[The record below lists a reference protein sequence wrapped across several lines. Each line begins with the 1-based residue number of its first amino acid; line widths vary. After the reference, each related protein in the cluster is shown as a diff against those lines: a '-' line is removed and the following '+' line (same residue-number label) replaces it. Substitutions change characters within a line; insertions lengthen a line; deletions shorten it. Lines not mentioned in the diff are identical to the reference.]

1 MAGALSKAKYK
12 SLRVVLLP
20 DEYLPHGTR
29 VHAKMM
35 HELAMQLT
43 SLGHSVIVVT
53 PGFRNQQERLVISW
67 IDGVEVWYFKTPPMR
82 GVGLIRRAVTE
93 SLLSFRAWLAT
104 KEKLSTRNID
114 ICINYSPT
122 IFFGAFAYFLR
133 SKGAYVYLILRDFF
147 PQWLVDQ
154 RKLSRVSII
163 YWYFRAVE
171 LFNYFAA
178 HRIALQSPKN
188 KTVFI
193 EKNQA
198 FKDKTSIL
206 YNWVAR
212 TPHIGVDFKDTD
224 VYLKGGRRKVV
235 FFYGGNMGF
244 AQDMGNLIG
253 LARRLCH
260 RDDAHF
266 LFIGDGDQVELVS
279 EAATVLHNI
288 SYFPS
293 VPQEVFSSILRRV
306 DIGLFTLAREHTAHN
321 FPGKLLGYMQNEV
334 PILGSINP
342 GNDLQSVIEG
352 AQAGI
357 VTVNGDDDALCHAAL
372 KMLDDPALRR
382 SMGKNALHLRDALFS
397 VEGVAETIL
406 QAYRCEVGC
415 H

>member
-1 MAGALSKAKYK
+1 MDSASSNSKYK

-35 HELAMQLT
+35 HELAVQLT
-43 SLGHSVIVVT
+43 SAGHSVIVVT
-53 PGFRNQQERLVISW
+53 PGFQDQEERLLISS

-104 KEKLSTRNID
+104 KEKLSTLHID

-122 IFFGAFAYFLR
+122 IFFGAYAYFLR
-133 SKGAYVYLILRDFF
+133 SKGSYIYLILRDFF

-154 RKLSRVSII
+154 RKLSKVSII

-198 FKDKTSIL
+198 FRDKTSIL

-212 TPHIGVDFKDTD
+212 TPHVVVDFKHIDF
-224 VYLKGGRRKVV
+224 YLKKGRRRVI

-253 LARRLCH
+253 LVRRLHH
-260 RDDAHF
+260 RNDAHF

-279 EAATVLHNI
+279 EAAKVLDNM

-293 VPQEVFSSILRRV
+293 VPQEVFASILRRV
-306 DIGLFTLAREHTAHN
+306 DVGLFTLAREHTAHN

-342 GNDLQSVIEG
+342 GNDLQTVIEG

-357 VTVNGDDDALCHAAL
+357 VTVNGDDDALRDAAV

-382 SMGKNALHLRDALFS
+382 SMGKNALHLRDAVFS

-406 QAYRCEVGC
+406 QAYRDEGGC